1 MTLNNLS
8 NKKNIIIQGSNI
20 VILDK
25 DKYLEGMYRILSNNI
40 KFEMLQFDHN
50 KELKDLNNKEE
61 ITEVDDNHLYPC
73 GSVLAYYMVWLRC
86 SSQWQI
92 NVFFSTHSFRD
103 KHTIIT
109 SNNYSIRI
117 HFHFWRKCLLLLVH
131 II

>member
-50 KELKDLNNKEE
+50 KELNFVLKLEKKNYKC
-61 ITEVDDNHLYPC
+61 TER
-73 GSVLAYYMVWLRC
+73 S
-86 SSQWQI
+86 
-92 NVFFSTHSFRD
+92 
-103 KHTIIT
+103 
-109 SNNYSIRI
+109 
-117 HFHFWRKCLLLLVH
+117 
-131 II
+131 